1 MNPEAP
7 GERFFFPT
15 LVVCLRNS
23 KASQKLTHSKAGFA
37 AGTLQDIALYPI
49 DTIKHRMQGD
59 VGFWRSGGFRGIYKG
74 LSTAAFG
81 GSGPAGALFFCTY
94 ETSKHYLHSKS
105 DNKENFIAIS
115 IVSATFAEIV
125 ACVIRVPMENAKNRR
140 FGYSTICDE
149 HRDYIFQCQVQK
161 DGIRRSL
168 YRGFATRTVSHIP
181 FALIQVP
188 LWDYLRAIF
197 TDHDNEYSLD
207 TLIPIKLALCGALAS
222 AITAVI
228 TTPLDLA
235 VSHAMQCPKKAN
247 KPQFVFSI
255 LQDLYKNRGFRR

>member
-1 MNPEAP
+1 MNPEAL
-7 GERFFFPT
+7 GERFFFST
-15 LVVCLRNS
+15 MVVSLRNS
-23 KASQKLTHSKAGFA
+23 KASQNLTHSKAGFA

-49 DTIKHRMQGD
+49 DTIKHRMQSN
-59 VGFWRSGGFRGIYKG
+59 VGLWKSGGFRGIYKG

-105 DNKENFIAIS
+105 DNKEDFIAIS
-115 IVSATFAEIV
+115 IVSATIAEIV
-125 ACVIRVPMENAKNRR
+125 ACVIRVPIENAKTRR
-140 FGYSTICDE
+140 WGYSKACDE
-149 HRDYIFQCQVQK
+149 CRDYIFQCQVQR
-161 DGIRRSL
+161 DGPRRSL

-181 FALIQVP
+181 FAFIQVP
-188 LWDYLRAIF
+188 IWDYLRALF
-197 TDHDNEYSLD
+197 SDQDHENSLD
-207 TLIPIKLALCGALAS
+207 TLISIKVALCGALSS

-255 LQDLYKNRGFRR
+255 LKDLYMVRGFRR